1 MPQIILLHGA
11 IGAKDQ
17 LQPLSKTLTAKGFE
31 VHTFSFSGHGQMPF
45 ATDFGITQFATELA
59 QFIEDKKLNAANI
72 FGYSMGGF
80 VALYLA
86 AQKPNLIARIA
97 TLATKFDWTLESAT
111 KEAAMLNPKTIQE
124 KVPQFA
130 KDLQQRH
137 GETWE
142 TLLNKTAT
150 MMQEMAAAP
159 LLNSDVLKTIE
170 CPVLLGIGDNDKMV
184 SLDETCKVFASL
196 SKANMYMLPN
206 TKHPLEGVNV
216 PLLAEVLTDFYRN

>member
-1 MPQIILLHGA
+1 MQQIILLHGA

-17 LQPLSKTLTAKGFE
+17 LSSLAESLTNKGFQ
-31 VHTFSFSGHGQMPF
+31 VHTFSFSGHGEMPF
-45 ATDFGITQFATELA
+45 ATDFGITQFATELE

-86 AQKPNLIARIA
+86 ARKPNLIAKIA

-111 KEAAMLNPKTIQE
+111 KEAAMLNPKIIQE

-130 KDLQQRH
+130 KDLQHRH

-142 TLLNKTAT
+142 TLLSKTAT
-150 MMQEMAAAP
+150 MMQKMAAAS
-159 LLNSDVLKTIE
+159 LLNSEVLKTIE

-184 SLDETCKVFASL
+184 SLDETRNVFASL
-196 SKANMYMLPN
+196 SKAKMYMLPN